1 MDLQSIRFIQEIR
14 YFTAAYEEG
23 NFTRASEREHCTQSG
38 LSTHIKYLES
48 LLSQQL
54 FERHA
59 RGVTPTVA
67 GRCFYECCTNV
78 LGSVKAARQRML
90 ELVGNA
96 GSKVNIGV
104 PLTFGRSV
112 LSSALQTY
120 LGNYPFV
127 EIRMTEGL
135 SDNISGFVEIGAL
148 EVAIVTEPPASLGL
162 ESTQFF
168 SDRLVLVVGPKGKA
182 EARKSAASS
191 LKRGQTAGPRPISEK
206 RLKLVLSSRKHVSRR
221 AIDSKL
227 RLESIVSQNI
237 LEIDGL
243 EARLE
248 LVRNSE
254 WATIVPA
261 FAVARDVREGRL
273 WAERIPGVDISLDYF
288 LVQRKGVPVSA
299 ACKDFLQIMKE
310 ELLRVSGQEKST
322 KRHINADDTQKVN
335 SSKIVARSI
344 S

>member
-23 NFTRASEREHCTQSG
+23 NFTRASKREHCTQSG

-67 GRCFYECCTNV
+67 GRCLYECCTNV

-90 ELVGNA
+90 ELSGNA
-96 GSKVNIGV
+96 GSTINLGV

-112 LSSALQTY
+112 LPSALQTY
-120 LGNYPFV
+120 LSNHPFV

-135 SDNISGFVEIGAL
+135 SDNISSLVEIGAL

-162 ESTQFF
+162 ESTQYFA
-168 SDRLVLVVGPKGKA
+168 DRLVLVGGTKRRADVGKL
-182 EARKSAASS
+182 AAMASR
-191 LKRGQTAGPRPISEK
+191 RGQISGPRPISEK
-206 RLKLVLSSRKHVSRR
+206 RLKLVLSSRKHGSRR
-221 AIDSKL
+221 AIDSKI
-227 RLESIVSQNI
+227 RLEAVAHDNI

-248 LVRNSE
+248 LVRSSD
-254 WATIVPA
+254 WTTIVPA
-261 FAVARDVREGRL
+261 FAVARDVKEGRL
-273 WAERIPGVDISLDYF
+273 WAERVPGVDVSLDYF
-288 LVQRKGVPVSA
+288 LVQRKGVPVST
-299 ACKDFLQIMKE
+299 ACSDFLQIMKA
-310 ELLRVSGQEKST
+310 ELLRISGHEKIM
-322 KRHINADDTQKVN
+322 KRQAGSEAVQKDSAQKLAAN
-335 SSKIVARSI
+335 SM
-344 S
+344 